1 MKLLWINILCG
12 FLFLTIGCA
21 NEEKAD
27 TWVTYENEAFR
38 YTIEMPTQPHME
50 TKDMDAG
57 AGELLVEI
65 AASFE
70 EVEDAPKNSFM
81 VSCMNFP
88 KPIIKKSDTLGLE
101 KLFKTIIKGL
111 LIKFKGELIFEKD
124 LDLAGLPVKEIQ
136 IEYLDEVSKLTKLV
150 TYRILVK
157 ENLQFLIQMSCAKG
171 KDTKGSGD
179 RFLNSFSFT
188 E

>member
-1 MKLLWINILCG
+1 MKLLWINILSC
-12 FLFLTIGCA
+12 FFFLTIGCA
-21 NEEKAD
+21 NEEKAE
-27 TWVTYENEAFR
+27 TWVTYENEAFK
-38 YTIEMPTQPHME
+38 YTVEMPTQPHME

-65 AASFE
+65 AASFQ
-70 EVEDAPKNSFM
+70 EVEDAPNHSFM

-88 KPIIKKSDTLGLE
+88 KPIIKKSDTLGLK
-101 KLFKTIIKGL
+101 KLFKTIIEGL
-111 LIKFKGELIFEKD
+111 LIKFKGELLFEKD
-124 LDLAGLPVKEIQ
+124 IDLAGLPVKEIR

-157 ENLQFLIQMSCAKG
+157 ENLQFLIQTSCVKG
-171 KDTKGSGD
+171 KDMEGSGD